1 MSTVPSDDLRAVVFG
16 AAGYVGGELLRLLS
30 QHPHV
35 AEVVGVSESHAGE
48 PWHVAHPTLR
58 HVTPRREPARFAA
71 ASDVEVEPADLVFA
85 ALPHGESQNRM
96 GDWLAA
102 DPALV
107 VDLGADFRVQDP
119 ELYARHYGEHTATDL
134 VSAFQYALADVRGS
148 ELSGARALAAP
159 GCFATASLLALRV
172 AAMAGPW
179 AATPTVFG
187 VTGSSGS
194 GARPKATTHHA
205 FRSQNFFAY
214 GSTGHRHEAEID
226 EQVRAWTGDEGAH
239 VHLLPHS
246 SPLVRGIHATCV
258 VPLEEACGDPLGPAR
273 EAFPENA
280 FVHVLD
286 TPPRLADVLH
296 TNHAHLNAALRDN
309 GHTLVVHC
317 AIDNLVKGAAGQAVQ
332 AANLA
337 LGWDETAGLTAPGA
351 SPC

>member
-1 MSTVPSDDLRAVVFG
+1 MSDASNPRAVVFG
-16 AAGYVGGELLRLLS
+16 SAGYVGGELLRLLS
-30 QHPHV
+30 QHPRV
-35 AEVVGVSESHAGE
+35 GEVVAVSQSHAGE

-58 HVTPRREPARFAA
+58 HVAPAREPNRFAA
-71 ASDVEVEPADLVFA
+71 ASEVEVQSSDLVFA

-96 GDWLAA
+96 GAWLDAE
-102 DPALV
+102 PSLV
-107 VDLGADFRVQDP
+107 VDLGADFRVQDSG
-119 ELYARHYGEHTATDL
+119 LYTQHYGEHAAPAL
-134 VSAFQYALADVRGS
+134 VPSFQYALADVKGPR
-148 ELSGARALAAP
+148 LAGARALAAP

-172 AAMAGPW
+172 AALAGPW
-179 AATPTVFG
+179 SAMPTVFG

-226 EQVRAWTGDEGAH
+226 EQVREWTGVADAH

-246 SPLVRGIHATCV
+246 SPLVRGIHATV
-258 VPLEEACGDPLGPAR
+258 VAPLAEACGDALGPAR
-273 EAFPENA
+273 EAFPESA

-286 TPPRLADVLH
+286 AAPRLADVVH
-296 TNHAHLNAALRDN
+296 TNHAHVHAALRD
-309 GHTLVVHC
+309 GGRTLVVHC